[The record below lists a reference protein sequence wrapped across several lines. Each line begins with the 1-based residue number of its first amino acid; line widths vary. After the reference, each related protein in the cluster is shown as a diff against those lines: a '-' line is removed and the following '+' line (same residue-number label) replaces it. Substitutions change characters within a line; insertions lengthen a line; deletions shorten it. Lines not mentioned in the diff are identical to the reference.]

1 MDYIRYE
8 QSPNGLCVSSRG
20 RGLVPHKLCTHIR
33 QKCPAKADTGI
44 QTNVRS
50 WQDFLAASFKRDILL
65 SAPNLAAANHSG
77 MKIVGA
83 FFAVIK
89 GTSHS
94 SSSVKCHA
102 MIYVSDDIRA
112 LCLSRDTLSDLGV
125 LSPNFPLSGEHQ
137 QSLALNGT
145 TPDTKQPASVIRSI
159 TGGCVIPECQDASC
173 SCSSDPRCRHLRKSS
188 HFVADL
194 RTMLRWKIGCW
205 ADTQHQRLTHAH
217 TSGPKI
223 LHGRSSHWD
232 PCRSLS

>member
-1 MDYIRYE
+1 
-8 QSPNGLCVSSRG
+8 
-20 RGLVPHKLCTHIR
+20 
-33 QKCPAKADTGI
+33 
-44 QTNVRS
+44 
-50 WQDFLAASFKRDILL
+50 
-65 SAPNLAAANHSG
+65 

-102 MIYVSDDIRA
+102 IIYVSDDTRA

-137 QSLALNGT
+137 QPLALNGT

-173 SCSSDPRCRHLRKSS
+173 SCSQRSAVPSSSQKLPFCCRPENNAKMKDWLLSRYAASTFNSCPH
-188 HFVADL
+188 
-194 RTMLRWKIGCW
+194 IG
-205 ADTQHQRLTHAH
+205 
-217 TSGPKI
+217 P
-223 LHGRSSHWD
+223 
-232 PCRSLS
+232 